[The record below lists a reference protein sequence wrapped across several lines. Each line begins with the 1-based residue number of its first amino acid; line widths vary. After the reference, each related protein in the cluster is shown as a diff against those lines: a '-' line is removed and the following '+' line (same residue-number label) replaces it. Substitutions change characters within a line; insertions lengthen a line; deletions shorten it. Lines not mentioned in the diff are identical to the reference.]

1 MTDTVALLGL
11 GLMGG
16 SLARALREAAGHCRV
31 VAWTP
36 DGADPRH
43 ALRDGAIDEI
53 APNAGDA
60 VRHARIVVLA
70 APVGASVALLHSI
83 ANSVREDV
91 AITDL
96 CSVKAPL
103 LAAAADAGLA
113 DRFVGAHPMCGS
125 HEGGW
130 ASGRADLYRGATVH
144 IVPSPAE
151 GVTGRIEALWRAVGA
166 RPRRTTAEEHD
177 ARMARASHLP
187 QLVASALGA
196 ALGGAGVDRE
206 ELGPGGR
213 DMTRLAASPTVLW
226 TDILRHN
233 RRHVLAAWAELRAE
247 LDAAT
252 HALER
257 VDDGAL
263 EDVLARGRRWTGDA
277 P

>member
-1 MTDTVALLGL
+1 MTDTITILGL

-16 SLARALREAAGHCRV
+16 SLARALRGTANPARL

-36 DGADPRH
+36 DGIDPRL
-43 ALRDGAIDEI
+43 ALREGGIDEI
-53 APNAGDA
+53 AAHAGDA
-60 VRHARIVVLA
+60 VRHARMVVLA
-70 APVGASVALLHSI
+70 APVGACVALLRTI
-83 ANSVREDV
+83 AASVRDDA

-144 IVPSPAE
+144 IVPSPVND
-151 GVTGRIEALWRAVGA
+151 VTARIEAFWQGVGA
-166 RPRRTTAEEHD
+166 RPRRTTAEAHD

-187 QLVASALGA
+187 QLVASTLGA
-196 ALGGAGVDRE
+196 ALGGAGVDRA

-213 DMTRLAASPTVLW
+213 GMTRLAASPTGLW
-226 TDILRHN
+226 VDILRHN
-233 RRHVLAAWAELRAE
+233 RAHVLGAWAELRAE
-247 LDAAT
+247 LDAAA

-257 VDDGAL
+257 EDDEAL
-263 EDVLARGRRWTGDA
+263 AAVLARGRRWAGDK